1 MDNKDW
7 TMAGIPL
14 YWPGRGWVPV
24 FQVSKTEDSMNGGRF
39 GLLGNGEAGNSKL

>member
-7 TMAGIPL
+7 TMAGLPL

-24 FQVSKTEDSMNGGRF
+24 FQGRF